1 MVWILE
7 NYGIS
12 IRVFKTAK
20 PGYIVY
26 EDEFQ
31 IVAEPVRDNRR
42 RLI

>member
-1 MVWILE
+1 MVRIFE
-7 NYGIS
+7 DRGIN
-12 IRVFKTAK
+12 IRVLKTNK

-31 IVAEPVRDNRR
+31 IVAEPVRDNRL